1 MRSNLRLGLK
11 MLMSL
16 PKKFVRHVSDRV
28 ACGLA
33 IILRG
38 SFQLFS
44 TELEWAFL
52 AELLDMLAHFGP
64 GRRFIFDG
72 VASTIEFAFPASN
85 EDDSLEKGKTGD
97 KLPREAGPV
106 LSRLLIRFILA
117 KYENDHS
124 LAVPAMHCLEKIY
137 RRMYLGALVNKEIP
151 ENGPRQ
157 TAFDVELWQN
167 VAVAFYT
174 VCRYSEP
181 DISRQGWECFHRF
194 ILSTPTETVPASR
207 WLGILFLVVNRQP
220 PVTADIA
227 RVNTFSVLGQL
238 LMWVFPYI
246 SRKEDHIEDLKEVIT
261 QTASVAAE
269 NLKVGRRGSVS
280 PLFEQTVRTVT
291 HLSNQMMSPNFGGDQ
306 KISQWASETLLLE
319 LEKVGAGGGSIQNVA
334 ATMKNRK

>member
-1 MRSNLRLGLK
+1 

-16 PKKFVRHVSDRV
+16 PKKFIRHVSDRM

-38 SFQLFS
+38 SFQLFG

-72 VASTIEFAFPASN
+72 IASTIEFALPASDD
-85 EDDSLEKGKTGD
+85 DDSVGKGKSED

-137 RRMYLGALVNKEIP
+137 RRMYLNTTVKEIP
-151 ENGPRQ
+151 ENGARHPG
-157 TAFDVELWQN
+157 FDVELWQN

-220 PVTADIA
+220 PITADVA

-246 SRKEDHIEDLKEVIT
+246 SRKQDSVEDLKEVIT
-261 QTASVAAE
+261 QTAALAAE

-291 HLSNQMMSPNFGGDQ
+291 HLSNQMMSANFGGDQ
-306 KISQWASETLLLE
+306 KLSQWASETLLVE
-319 LEKVGAGGGSIQNVA
+319 LEKVGAGGGSIQNVT